1 MVHSNAAFRQASI
14 KDNTAFR
21 SVHKVPEKI
30 ISFKGREIDEM
41 EDEDQEQKAEEESAS
56 TETPENYF
64 QGYQDYYEDY
74 KDLGEDYYL
83 PQETLQVES
92 ERTVHKEKPRKIRK
106 EADEFNWYLHHPNKQ

>member
-1 MVHSNAAFRQASI
+1 MYNSNAAFRQASI
-14 KDNTAFR
+14 KDTAFR

-41 EDEDQEQKAEEESAS
+41 EDEEQKAEESEVS
-56 TETPENYF
+56 TEPNYF
-64 QGYQDYYEDY
+64 AGYQDYYEDY

-92 ERTVHKEKPRKIRK
+92 ERTVHSEKPKRIRK
-106 EADEFNWYLHHPNKQ
+106 EADEFNWYLHHPKKQ